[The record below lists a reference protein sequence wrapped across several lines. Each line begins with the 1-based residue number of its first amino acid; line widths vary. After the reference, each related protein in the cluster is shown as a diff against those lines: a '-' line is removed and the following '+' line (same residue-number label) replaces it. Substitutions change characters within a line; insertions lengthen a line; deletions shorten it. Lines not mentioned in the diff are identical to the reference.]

1 MVVID
6 DRFGG
11 DEAPGIYRHT
21 EEDTLERC
29 DPASLEI
36 VGTVTNA
43 GLRDVVALLRKV
55 DRYSSRPVPAPEPVE
70 TPEPPGPS
78 EESGGS
84 EDSGASEETDPPD
97 ESADSEEEL
106 VPSTEEELA
115 PSP

>member
-1 MVVID
+1 MIVMD

-11 DEAPGIYRHT
+11 DEAPGVYRHT

-36 VGTVTNA
+36 AGTVSNA

-55 DRYSSRPVPAPEPVE
+55 DRYSRRPAPSPQPEPVE
-70 TPEPPGPS
+70 TPELPGSS
-78 EESGGS
+78 EEP
-84 EDSGASEETDPPD
+84 GATEETDAPEEPG
-97 ESADSEEEL
+97 ASEEEL
-106 VPSTEEELA
+106 VPSTEGEVV